1 MDLKR
6 IELPKKQETSKTI
19 KQKEKKIRVVT
30 HRENWQSEY
39 EPTTHLHLLAT
50 DSSNNAIYKTM
61 IQQVQSK
68 LNGYKSQDQIKNLY
82 DSDKIIDLD
91 STIQLL
97 IESQLKCYYCKELV
111 QVLYKHVREPKQWTL
126 ERISNDIGHNIG
138 NVEIACLS
146 CNLRRRTMYHERFV
160 FTKQLVIV
168 KNAGAAAPR
177 TPPAISKMGDLH
189 GV

>member
-1 MDLKR
+1 MDSKI
-6 IELPKKQETSKTI
+6 IELPKKQEITKKVETI
-19 KQKEKKIRVVT
+19 KEKKIRVVT
-30 HRENWQSEY
+30 YRDDWQSEY
-39 EPTTHLHLLAT
+39 GPTTQLHILTT
-50 DSSNNAIYKTM
+50 DSSNNAIYNAM

-68 LNGYKSQDQIKNLY
+68 LNGYKSQDQNKKLY
-82 DSDKIIDLD
+82 DSDKIINLD

-97 IESQLKCYYCKELV
+97 IQSQLKCYYCKESV

-126 ERISNDIGHNIG
+126 DRISNDFGHNIG

-168 KNAGAAAPR
+168 KNAGGSNSLTAQSR
-177 TPPAISKMGDLH
+177 G
-189 GV
+189 